1 DAPVAVDDTGT
12 TAEDAAVSFT
22 QDDLK
27 GNDTDVDNSNAQL
40 SVTAVSNASNGN
52 VVLNLDGT
60 VTFSPDLNFNGTAGF
75 DYTVSDG
82 SLSDIGHVTI
92 TVTAAN
98 DAPVA
103 VDDTGTTAEDV
114 AVSFTQD
121 DLKGND
127 TDVDN
132 SNAQLNVTAVSN
144 PSNGSVVL
152 NLDGTVTF
160 SSDLNCNGTAGF
172 DYTVSDGLLTDIGH
186 MTITVTAAN
195 DAPVAVDDTGTTA
208 EDVAVSFTQDDLKGN
223 DTDADNSNAQLN
235 VTAVSNASNGSV
247 VLNLDG
253 TVTFSPDLNF
263 NGTAGFDYTLSDG
276 SLTDI
281 GHMTITVTAVND
293 APVAVDDTGTTT
305 VDVAVS
311 FTQDD
316 LKGNDTDV
324 DNSNAQLNVTAV
336 SNASNGSVVLNL
348 DGTVTFSPDLNFN
361 GTAGFDYTV
370 SDGSLSDIGHMTITV
385 TAVND
390 APVAVDDTG
399 TTTVD
404 VAVSFTQDD
413 LKGND
418 TDVDNSNAQ
427 LNVTAVS
434 NASNGSVVL
443 NLDGTVTF
451 SPDLNFNGTAG
462 FDYTVSDGLLTDIG
476 HMTITVTAVNDAPVA
491 VDDTGT
497 TAEDVAVSFTQDDLK
512 GNDTDADNSNAQLNV
527 TVVSNPSNG
536 SVVLNLDGTVTFS
549 PDLNFNGT
557 AGFDYTVSDGS
568 LTDIGHMTITV
579 TAVNDAP
586 VAVDDTGTTI
596 EDVAVSF
603 TQDDLKGNDTD
614 VDISNAQLIV
624 TAVSNASNGS
634 VVLNLDGTVTFSPD
648 LNFNGTAGFDYT
660 LSDGSLTDIG
670 HMTITVTA
678 VNDAPVALADT
689 GTTAE
694 DTAISF
700 PASGA

>member
-92 TVTAAN
+92 TVTAA
-98 DAPVA
+98 
-103 VDDTGTTAEDV
+103 
-114 AVSFTQD
+114 
-121 DLKGND
+121 
-127 TDVDN
+127 
-132 SNAQLNVTAVSN
+132 
-144 PSNGSVVL
+144 
-152 NLDGTVTF
+152 
-160 SSDLNCNGTAGF
+160 
-172 DYTVSDGLLTDIGH
+172 
-186 MTITVTAAN
+186 
-195 DAPVAVDDTGTTA
+195 
-208 EDVAVSFTQDDLKGN
+208 
-223 DTDADNSNAQLN
+223 
-235 VTAVSNASNGSV
+235 
-247 VLNLDG
+247 
-253 TVTFSPDLNF
+253 
-263 NGTAGFDYTLSDG
+263 
-276 SLTDI
+276 
-281 GHMTITVTAVND
+281 
-293 APVAVDDTGTTT
+293 
-305 VDVAVS
+305 
-311 FTQDD
+311 
-316 LKGNDTDV
+316 
-324 DNSNAQLNVTAV
+324 
-336 SNASNGSVVLNL
+336 
-348 DGTVTFSPDLNFN
+348 
-361 GTAGFDYTV
+361 
-370 SDGSLSDIGHMTITV
+370 
-385 TAVND
+385 ND

-527 TVVSNPSNG
+527 T
-536 SVVLNLDGTVTFS
+536 
-549 PDLNFNGT
+549 
-557 AGFDYTVSDGS
+557 
-568 LTDIGHMTITV
+568 
-579 TAVNDAP
+579 
-586 VAVDDTGTTI
+586 
-596 EDVAVSF
+596 
-603 TQDDLKGNDTD
+603 
-614 VDISNAQLIV
+614 
-624 TAVSNASNGS
+624 AVSNASNGS

-678 VNDAPVALADT
+678 VNDAPVAVDDT
-689 GTTAE
+689 GTTTE
-694 DTAISF
+694 DVAVSFTQNDLKGNDTDVDNSNAQLNVTAVSNPSNGSVVLNLDGTVTFSPDLNFNGTAGFDYTVSDGLLTDIGHMTITVTAVNDAPVAVDDAGTTSENAAVSF
-700 PASGA
+700 TQYD